1 MAAQVIVSK
10 TFLLVLVIAAFAV
23 ASAQDSESMA
33 PAPAPGMDAGAG
45 FSSPVSGAIVGFSL
59 VVSLFGMAA
68 QVTISKA
75 FFLLLAIAAFA
86 VVSAQESEMAPAPAP
101 GMDAGAGFSLPVS
114 GAVLGFSLALS
125 LLGFLKR

>member
-1 MAAQVIVSK
+1 MV
-10 TFLLVLVIAAFAV
+10 T
-23 ASAQDSESMA
+23 
-33 PAPAPGMDAGAG
+33 
-45 FSSPVSGAIVGFSL
+45 
-59 VVSLFGMAA
+59 

-114 GAVLGFSLALS
+114 GAIVGFSLALS